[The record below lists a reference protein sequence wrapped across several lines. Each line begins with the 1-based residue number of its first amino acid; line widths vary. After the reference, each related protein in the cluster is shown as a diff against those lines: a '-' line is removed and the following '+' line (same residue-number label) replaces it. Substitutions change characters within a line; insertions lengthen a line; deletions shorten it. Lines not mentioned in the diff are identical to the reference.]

1 MEQPGLGDRLPFR
14 GPTCGQATLRAVRGL
29 PRAWRSPAA
38 SLLRMSRRPGPAAV
52 SGSPAARRVACPG
65 TYWQPRQAAGGS
77 FLRQGPGE
85 VDVGA
90 DFRQLLLGLPRRL
103 RVGDVDRTYTRRI
116 ADRAVDQ
123 GMLRVDALDPEVPR
137 LVGPI
142 ADQVADSDM
151 LMLRQLAVRVA
162 TRTTTC
168 VVWLP
173 GAMSLRGM
181 QPAGIRGTWIRLC
194 RLPADHPMTCVTW
207 GTKASDRRT
216 SLS

>member
-77 FLRQGPGE
+77 FLRQGPRCQGPGE

-90 DFRQLLLGLPRRL
+90 GFRQLLLGLLRRL
-103 RVGDVDRTYTRRI
+103 RAGDVDRTSAPRM

-123 GMLRVDALDPEVPR
+123 GTLRVGALDPEVPR
-137 LVGPI
+137 VVGPI
-142 ADQVADSDM
+142 ADQVADIDM

-162 TRTTTC
+162 PERPL
-168 VVWLP
+168 V
-173 GAMSLRGM
+173 SRGS
-181 QPAGIRGTWIRLC
+181 RGL
-194 RLPADHPMTCVTW
+194 
-207 GTKASDRRT
+207 
-216 SLS
+216 

>member
-14 GPTCGQATLRAVRGL
+14 DPTCGQATLRAVRGL

-38 SLLRMSRRPGPAAV
+38 SLLRMLRRPGPAAV

-65 TYWQPRQAAGGS
+65 TYWQPRQAARGFVFAPGP
-77 FLRQGPGE
+77 RCQGPGE

-90 DFRQLLLGLPRRL
+90 GSRQSLLGLPRRL
-103 RVGDVDRTYTRRI
+103 RAGDVDRTSAPRM

-137 LVGPI
+137 VVGPI

-151 LMLRQLAVRVA
+151 LMLRQLVVRVA
-162 TRTTTC
+162 TRTATC

-181 QPAGIRGTWIRLC
+181 QPAGTRGTWIRLG
-194 RLPADHPMTCVTW
+194 RLPADHP
-207 GTKASDRRT
+207 
-216 SLS
+216 

>member
-65 TYWQPRQAAGGS
+65 TYCSRARPPGVRFCARAQC
-77 FLRQGPGE
+77 QGPGE

-90 DFRQLLLGLPRRL
+90 GFRQLLLGLLRRL
-103 RVGDVDRTYTRRI
+103 RAGDVDRTSAPRM

-123 GMLRVDALDPEVPR
+123 GDAAGR
-137 LVGPI
+137 RAGPGSTTRSWAYRRSGRRHRH
-142 ADQVADSDM
+142 ADAPAAG
-151 LMLRQLAVRVA
+151 RPCR
-162 TRTTTC
+162 TRTATC
-168 VVWLP
+168 VAWLP
-173 GAMSLRGM
+173 EGMSLRGM

-194 RLPADHPMTCVTW
+194 RLPADHP
-207 GTKASDRRT
+207 
-216 SLS
+216 